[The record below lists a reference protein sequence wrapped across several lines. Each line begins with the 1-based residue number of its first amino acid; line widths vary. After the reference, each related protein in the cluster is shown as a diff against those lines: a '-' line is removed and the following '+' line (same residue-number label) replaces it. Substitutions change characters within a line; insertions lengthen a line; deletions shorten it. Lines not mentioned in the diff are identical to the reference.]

1 MKSKR
6 FNLLT
11 VALLGLMCCTSEGRA
26 SAQET
31 KETTPAFDVGEAS
44 DRPAATIRGSLKL
57 QSDIIDEIDWQTM
70 EGQVSELVKL
80 EQIELPA
87 EWSTMKVADR
97 QAWFSEFDKSKIG
110 AALKAKNQTILD
122 SRFQKN
128 FQVREAGKFVI
139 YDVPQGQYEMKIS
152 AQTNVDGK
160 TWLVQSYGQF
170 AVGEVDE
177 LDFSNMPLDVMR
189 VLSSS
194 EEAPGVTGKSLAG
207 SEIEL
212 SSFRGKPALLVFG
225 LTSSNAFKVTTAS
238 LRELVESVESEATV
252 QVVTVTLDENLDSVK
267 KFNEENSVT
276 WPCINLGK
284 WDQETLFEYGIRS
297 VPSFW
302 LIDAQ
307 GKIILTGQQFVAELN
322 RRQTSVRELVED
334 ALAGK
339 LDSKSASEK

>member
-11 VALLGLMCCTSEGRA
+11 VALLGLMFCASEGVA
-26 SAQET
+26 SAQEKKT
-31 KETTPAFDVGEAS
+31 ASDAGEAS
-44 DRPAATIRGSLKL
+44 DPQAATIRGSLKL

-70 EGQVSELVKL
+70 EGQVSELVQL

-87 EWSTMKVADR
+87 EWSTMKVTDR
-97 QAWFSEFDKSKIG
+97 QAWLAEFYKSKIG
-110 AALKAKNQTILD
+110 AALKVKNQTILD
-122 SRFQKN
+122 SRLQKN
-128 FQVREAGKFVI
+128 FQVRESGKFVI

-152 AQTNVDGK
+152 AQTKVDGK

-189 VLSSS
+189 VLTSS
-194 EEAPGVTGKSLAG
+194 EEAPEVTGKSLAG

-212 SSFRGKPALLVFG
+212 SSFRGKPVLLVFG
-225 LTSSNAFKVTTAS
+225 LTSNNAFKVTTAS
-238 LRELVESVESEATV
+238 LRELAESVEADETV
-252 QVVTVTLDENLDSVK
+252 QVVTVTLDEDLDSVK

-276 WPCINLGK
+276 WPCINLGN
-284 WDQETLFEYGIRS
+284 WDQEILFEYGIRS

-322 RRQTSVRELVED
+322 RRQISVGELVED

-339 LDSKSASEK
+339 LDSESATEK

>member
-11 VALLGLMCCTSEGRA
+11 AALLGLMFCTSEGVA
-26 SAQET
+26 SAQE
-31 KETTPAFDVGEAS
+31 KTPASDAGETS
-44 DRPAATIRGSLKL
+44 DSQAATIRGSLNL

-70 EGQVSELVKL
+70 EGQVSELVQL

-87 EWSTMKVADR
+87 EWSTMKVTDR
-97 QAWFSEFDKSKIG
+97 QAWLAEFYKSKIG
-110 AALKAKNQTILD
+110 AALKAKNQAILD
-122 SRFQKN
+122 SRFQKD
-128 FQVREAGKFVI
+128 FQVRESGKFVI

-152 AQTNVDGK
+152 TQTKADGK

-189 VLSSS
+189 VLTSS
-194 EEAPGVTGKSLAG
+194 EEAPEVTGKSLAG

-212 SSFRGKPALLVFG
+212 SSFRGKPVLLVFG
-225 LTSSNAFKVTTAS
+225 LTSNNAFKVTTAS
-238 LRELVESVESEATV
+238 LRELAESVETDETV
-252 QVVTVTLDENLDSVK
+252 QVVTVTLDKDLDSVK

-276 WPCINLGK
+276 WPGINLGK

-322 RRQTSVRELVED
+322 RRQISVRELVED

-339 LDSKSASEK
+339 LDSESASEK